1 MNSILVA
8 NLAGGVGRSIT
19 TQSLATAATE
29 YGKRVLA
36 IDADPSAQ
44 LTFLAGVEN
53 PRFTS
58 LEFFAGQSA
67 LEVAGVKS
75 YDRFTLVP
83 SASRLATWP
92 GGAIDS
98 SLWSGFDLAF
108 IDSPAGPSALISS
121 LIEACDLIIAPVTRD
136 LHSVRGLLH
145 LRDFTRSLNW
155 GGAIHLLDIART
167 EWDEELLALVR
178 DEFKILEPAI
188 RSDIS
193 VRDFQSSA
201 RSLLSFAP
209 HSPTAADYREVTYGM
224 LEELGLL

>member
-1 MNSILVA
+1 MNSILIA

-19 TQSLATAATE
+19 VQSIATAATE

-36 IDADPSAQ
+36 IDADPAAQ
-44 LTFLAGVEN
+44 LTFLAGIEN

-58 LEFFAGQSA
+58 LELFTGQCD

-83 SASRLATWP
+83 SASRLATWS
-92 GGAIDS
+92 GGVIDRS
-98 SLWSGFDLAF
+98 RWSEFDLVLL
-108 IDSPAGPSALISS
+108 DSPAGPSALISS
-121 LIEACDLIIAPVTRD
+121 LIATCELIIAPVARD
-136 LHSVRGLLH
+136 LHSVRGLLN
-145 LRDFTRSLNW
+145 LRDFTRSVDW
-155 GGAIHLLDIART
+155 SGTIQILDIART
-167 EWDEELLALVR
+167 EWNEELLALVK
-178 DEFKILEPAI
+178 DEFKILEPAV
-188 RSDIS
+188 RTDLS

-209 HSPTAADYREVTYGM
+209 HAPTSADYREVTYGV